1 MATERTGS
9 TSLSQGE
16 TPKSGGIPY
25 WWVAVGVF
33 FLGWV
38 VMYADRTIL
47 SPVMKTL
54 QGNWNLSKAQ
64 LGLISSWFFLAY
76 AALQIPSGVMG
87 DKLGRKLVLVP
98 GIILFGLTTA
108 FSGLATSFTLF
119 LVWRVLTGV
128 GEGVYYGPQYA
139 LSSEAIPAK
148 FRTIGT
154 AIINSGMAFG
164 TSLGLI
170 LSSWLIGRN
179 YSWSSPFYVM
189 AVPTVIVGLL
199 VALFIKE
206 RVNGAPAAAKA
217 AQAQPTEKISIGA
230 LFKNRNLIAVYVM
243 VFCSLYGFFAVL
255 TWLPFYL
262 QEARGMA
269 GTQVGIISSLIPWA
283 SVPGAIFFGYLSDK
297 MGKTKPLVYVL
308 VPLATISLFATV
320 YLQSY
325 PALLCALVLYGL
337 TGKLALDPVLVSYVA
352 KNAPANG
359 YSTAFGVYNFVGMS
373 SSIVAPYLT
382 GWLADTS
389 GSLNS
394 GFYLSGGLLV
404 FGLIVFGL
412 LAKEKQ
418 KAAA

>member
-1 MATERTGS
+1 MATERIGS
-9 TSLSQGE
+9 QEST
-16 TPKSGGIPY
+16 KSSGIPY
-25 WWVAVGVF
+25 WWIAVGVF

-54 QGNWNLSKAQ
+54 QTNWGLSKAQ
-64 LGLISSWFFLAY
+64 LGLVSSWFFLAY

-119 LVWRVLTGV
+119 MVFRILTGV

-139 LSSEAIPAK
+139 LSSEAIPSK
-148 FRTIGT
+148 FRTIGS

-170 LSSWLIGRN
+170 LASSLIGKGAP
-179 YSWSSPFYVM
+179 WSTPFYIM
-189 AVPTVIVGLL
+189 AVPTVVVGLL
-199 VALFIKE
+199 VAFFIKE
-206 RVNGAPAAAKA
+206 RVGGAPVAAAKA
-217 AQAQPTEKISIGA
+217 QAAQPEQKASLGS
-230 LFKNRNLIAVYVM
+230 LFKNRNLLAVYVM

-255 TWLPFYL
+255 TWLPYYL

-269 GTQVGIISSLIPWA
+269 GTQVGVISSLIPWA
-283 SVPGAIFFGYLSDK
+283 SIPGALFFGYLSDK

-308 VPLATISLFATV
+308 VPLATIALFATV

-325 PALLCALVLYGL
+325 PALLAALVLYGL

-352 KNAPANG
+352 NNAPANG

-382 GWLADTS
+382 GWLADTT

-394 GFYLSGGLLV
+394 GFYLSGGLLL

-412 LAKEKQ
+412 LAKDKA